1 MKAMSLPGT
10 HADSCGV
17 GDVSWFRTA
26 LLPLLALVVA
36 LSGCAAAPKLTTTG
50 APSSMATLPASGAPA
65 SAATLPA
72 SGAPSSAA
80 TLPAS
85 GAPSSTATPS
95 SAATAQAARGDIGR
109 NGSAAWTVTPQGVY
123 LSADAG
129 RHFTQVPLPPG
140 VAPAAV
146 AAAASDVG
154 GGHSWLAA
162 GGPGR
167 SITVHALNS
176 ATGQWSAGAELTPAW
191 PPNLG
196 GAEAFPPSA
205 VWIIP
210 GQAGQVLVMTEL
222 QQTHSVAIPRMFVSA
237 DGGVTY
243 TQRVFPATSD
253 LNTPWSA
260 IAISGTNAV
269 GVIGERQTQV
279 VHSSDGAATWA
290 PASLHGVTSGAAF
303 AFVVGTP
310 VFSGATV
317 YLPVTESA
325 AGGSG
330 AFILLRSTDG
340 GATFDADGAQTLS
353 LGGPYLEGPTP
364 AAAAGASWWLAS
376 PMTGSVYRSTDNGL
390 SWSKAPAVLPQDVGD
405 IGATDS
411 QNATV
416 TVSHNVCATGKT
428 NCSSDQYF
436 ETTSDGGQTWTRI

>member
-1 MKAMSLPGT
+1 MFGSMIAPGAVVGKWLLMKPMSLPGT
-10 HADSCGV
+10 CADSRGV
-17 GDVSWFRTA
+17 DDVSWFRNA
-26 LLPLLALVVA
+26 LLPLLAFVVA
-36 LSGCAAAPKLTTTG
+36 LSGCAAAPQLTSTG
-50 APSSMATLPASGAPA
+50 P
-65 SAATLPA
+65 
-72 SGAPSSAA
+72 
-80 TLPAS
+80 
-85 GAPSSTATPS
+85 PS
-95 SAATAQAARGDIGR
+95 SAATAQVAHGDIGR
-109 NGSAAWTVTPQGVY
+109 NGPAAWTVTPQGLD

-129 RHFTQVPLPPG
+129 RSFTHVPLPPS
-140 VAPAAV
+140 VAPVAVTAV
-146 AAAASDVG
+146 ASDAS
-154 GGHSWLAA
+154 GHSWLAA

-167 SITVHALNS
+167 SITVYALNS
-176 ATGQWSAGAELTPAW
+176 ATGQWSVGTELTPAW

-196 GAEAFPPSA
+196 GAEAQPPGVS
-205 VWIIP
+205 IIP
-210 GQAGQVLVMTEL
+210 GGTGQVLVMTEL
-222 QQTHSVAIPRMFVSA
+222 QLTHSTGIPRMFVSG

-260 IAISGTNAV
+260 IAISGTKAV
-269 GVIGERQTQV
+269 AVIGEILDHV

-290 PASLHGVTSGAAF
+290 PAAVHDVAPDGG
-303 AFVVGTP
+303 FVVGTP

-325 AGGSG
+325 AGDSG
-330 AFILLRSTDG
+330 AFILLRSADG
-340 GATFDADGAQTLS
+340 GATFNADGAQTLS

-376 PMTGSVYRSTDNGL
+376 PWTGSVYRSTDNGL
-390 SWSKAPAVLPQDVGD
+390 SWSKAPAVLPQGVIN

-416 TVSHNVCATGKT
+416 TVQHSVCATGKT